1 MLERMQPGSFEREAL
16 ELELTIRQMG
26 AANGTGDVAGAR
38 KLGAGV
44 GERLVALKPPVA
56 SMEARRD
63 DLFANFL
70 EQSGLAALYAG
81 DYSAAEQH
89 FLARADYL
97 ERLRQ
102 QQRTLWLQREAAEN
116 STYLAIALARL
127 GRPDEARPLAEASL
141 KLNRELYA
149 RKHDEAFQHLQL
161 ARALYAAALADPA
174 KAKALL
180 GEAQA
185 VIGALPAQ
193 MRETRN
199 VNYWRSRIAEEQQA
213 KRRG

>member
-1 MLERMQPGSFEREAL
+1 
-16 ELELTIRQMG
+16 
-26 AANGTGDVAGAR
+26 VAGAR
-38 KLGAGV
+38 KLGTGV
-44 GERLVALKPPVA
+44 GERLAALKPPVA
-56 SMEARRD
+56 SMEATRD

-81 DYSAAEQH
+81 DPAGAELHFRARAQH
-89 FLARADYL
+89 F

-102 QQRTLWLQREAAEN
+102 RQRNLWLQREATEN
-116 STYLAIALARL
+116 STYLATALAKL

-141 KLNRELYA
+141 KFNRELYA
-149 RKHDEAFQHLQL
+149 RKHGEAFQHLQL

-174 KAKALL
+174 RAKTLL

-185 VIGALPAQ
+185 IIAALPPQ

-199 VNYWRSRIAEEQQA
+199 VGYWQTRIAEELRA
-213 KRRG
+213 SR